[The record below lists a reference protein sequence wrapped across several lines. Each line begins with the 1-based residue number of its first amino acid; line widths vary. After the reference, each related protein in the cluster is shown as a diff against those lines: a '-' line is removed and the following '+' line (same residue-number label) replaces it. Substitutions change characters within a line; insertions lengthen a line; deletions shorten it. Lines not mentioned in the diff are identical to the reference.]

1 MGYGR
6 MGNTAP
12 RKARVSVASVA
23 AAGMT
28 NWEATEDVDGNAIP
42 ARIRVTDVIV
52 QPTASTIRAI
62 RMFGKSGR
70 VNDPTDADHSL
81 IYEDNWSDYTEAS
94 DEQTADRTPWTY
106 IDESCSDE
114 RQATIYG
121 SVSVK
126 TAANASAFLIDIY
139 FTERG

>member
-12 RKARVSVASVA
+12 RHARVSVASVA
-23 AAGMT
+23 AAGTT
-28 NWEATEDVDGNAIP
+28 NWTATEDVDGNAIP

-52 QPTASTIRAI
+52 TPTASTIRTL

-70 VNDPTDADHSL
+70 VNDPTNADHSL
-81 IYEDNWSDYTEAS
+81 VYEDNWNDYSEAS
-94 DEQTADRTPWTY
+94 DEQTADRTQWTY
-106 IDESCSDE
+106 IDESCTNE